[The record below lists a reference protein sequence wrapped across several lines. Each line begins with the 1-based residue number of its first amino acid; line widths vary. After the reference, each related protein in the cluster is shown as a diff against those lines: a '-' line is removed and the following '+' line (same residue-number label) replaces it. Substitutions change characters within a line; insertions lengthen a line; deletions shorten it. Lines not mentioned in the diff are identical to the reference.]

1 MMTDDRRSTEQPSA
15 PRRGPGQRRNVIIA
29 IVLVA
34 GFALGVGL
42 VLIPDRSVGDAVV
55 AEDAPTGD
63 AAPPSD
69 TVLPPGDPLEVDDLS
84 SAGVAEFAEL
94 ALPASV
100 ADFQTAVTESY
111 SQLDVTF
118 TIPTADEAAF
128 LEGSGLGSP
137 TAERTIMHSSPLWK
151 LNADGDSEI
160 RGVADT
166 TSGVNRAV
174 ELVPEGDGV
183 TRVRLVLTPA

>member
-42 VLIPDRSVGDAVV
+42 VLIPDRSGDDTATTTTV
-55 AEDAPTGD
+55 PTG
-63 AAPPSD
+63 D
-69 TVLPPGDPLEVDDLS
+69 TVLPAGDPLEVDDLS

-166 TSGVNRAV
+166 TGGVNRAV